1 MSVRRLMDPVYRD
14 LRGVGFDGYE
24 DFMKRTDLDFFTF
37 ADPFYPDACIPEH
50 IKQGIYSSLESNAA
64 HYTLP
69 VGLDELRLSLIHI

>member
-50 IKQGIYSSLESNAA
+50 I
-64 HYTLP
+64 
-69 VGLDELRLSLIHI
+69 